1 MIVSE
6 SPDVRCLVCN
16 CRGSMAVDG
25 AGVAAAL
32 GQTAPFKVHTELC
45 RSQLADFE
53 AAVSSDTPVLVACT
67 HEQAVFTVAAAEADI
82 PVDKVRFTNIRERA
96 GWSSAAAGD
105 LTPKFA
111 ALLAEA
117 RHLPTPA
124 RLTTLQSDGRCLVY
138 GDGEAALDIAAL
150 LASRLDVSVLLS
162 GAAGVAPPVK
172 PSGSIAKGSIRTA
185 TGHLGAFDI
194 EIAGYAA
201 ALPSSRATLTFAPPA
216 TTARTTADLIVDV
229 SGRAA
234 LFAPGARR
242 DGYIRLDPT
251 RPQTFAG
258 ALLEASEMTGE
269 FEKPLYVDYDAAI
282 CAHSRSGKGGC
293 TKCLD
298 VCPTGAI
305 TSAGDSVAIA
315 AKICAGCGA
324 CAAVCPT
331 GAASYAYPP
340 RTDLTVRMAILLGTY
355 LAAGGTRPHLLV
367 HDAVHGTGVIEALA
381 RFGDGLPANVLPL
394 EVFSIATVGHDA
406 MAAAIVL
413 GAEHV
418 TLLADPKF
426 ADEHDSIARE
436 IALHTAILTGLGH
449 DAPRVHMT
457 LTSDPDAL
465 SAALAMQPLISA
477 IKPDT
482 FLATG
487 TKRDLSRTALAKLHA
502 SAPAPVNR
510 IALPPGAPY
519 GNIGIRTEGC
529 TLCLACVGACPVNAL
544 HDNPDRPELSF
555 TEAACVQCGIC
566 VSTCP
571 EQVLSREPRYD
582 FTSQSLSPRI
592 LKSEEP
598 FCCVSCNKP
607 FGAKSTIE
615 RVIAKLEGKHAMF
628 KNPAQVRLIQ
638 MCDTCRVVALS
649 ELGNDPMRLGERP
662 RVRTSADYVDI
673 KSPPRAKTSDDYLT

>member
-1 MIVSE
+1 MIASK
-6 SPDVRCLVCN
+6 SSDVRCLVCN

-25 AGVAAAL
+25 AGIATAL
-32 GQTAPFKVHTELC
+32 GQAAPLKVHTELC
-45 RSQLADFE
+45 RSQLVDFE
-53 AAVSSDTPVLVACT
+53 TALAGDATLLVACT
-67 HEQAVFTVAAAEADI
+67 QEQAAFASIADEANGAAA
-82 PVDKVRFTNIRERA
+82 KLRFTNIRERA
-96 GWSSAAAGD
+96 GWSSASPGD
-105 LTPKFA
+105 LIPKMS

-117 RHLPTPA
+117 QYLPTPA
-124 RLTTLQSDGRCLVY
+124 RLTTLKSDGRCLVY
-138 GDGEAALDIAAL
+138 GDGDVALEVAAL
-150 LASRLDVSVLLS
+150 LAPRLDVSVLLCN
-162 GAAGVAPPVK
+162 AAGVATPSK
-172 PSGSIAKGSIRTA
+172 PCGTLAKGTIRTV
-185 TGHLGAFDI
+185 TGHLGAFEI
-194 EIAGYAA
+194 EVSGYAA
-201 ALPSSRATLTFAPPA
+201 ALPSSRATLAFAPPA

-234 LFAPGARR
+234 IFTAGARR

-251 RPQTFAG
+251 RPQSFAA

-269 FEKPLYVDYDAAI
+269 FEKPLYVDYDAGI
-282 CAHSRSGKGGC
+282 CAHSRSSKSGC
-293 TKCLD
+293 NKCLD

-340 RTDLTVRMAILLGTY
+340 HNDLIARMGLLLGTY
-355 LAAGGTRPHLLV
+355 LKAGGTRPHVLI
-367 HDAVHGTGVIEALA
+367 HDAEHGTDLIDALA

-394 EVFSIATVGHDA
+394 EVFSVAIVGHDA
-406 MAAAIVL
+406 MAAAVVM

-418 TLLADPKF
+418 SLLADPKF
-426 ADEHDSIARE
+426 ADEHGSIETE
-436 IALHTAILTGLGH
+436 IALHTAFLTGLGH
-449 DAPRVHMT
+449 DGPRVHLVST
-457 LTSDPDAL
+457 GDPDTL
-465 SAALAMQPLISA
+465 RAALAMPKRLA
-477 IKPDT
+477 VIKPDT
-482 FLATG
+482 FLPSG

-502 SAPAPVNR
+502 SAPKPVDR
-510 IALPPGAPY
+510 IVLPAGAPY
-519 GNIGIRTEGC
+519 GSIAIKTDGC

-544 HDNPDRPELSF
+544 QDNPDKPELSF

-571 EQVLSREPRYD
+571 EQVLTREPQYN
-582 FTSQSLSPRI
+582 FTSQVLSPRI

-607 FGAKSTIE
+607 FGAKSTVE

-649 ELGNDPMRLGERP
+649 ELGNDPMRVGERP
-662 RVRTSADYVDI
+662 RVRTSADYVDV
-673 KSPPRAKTSDDYLT
+673 KTPGKPKTSDDFLT